1 MNNPLIFRDTLITVT
16 QLHIYTWKLLSTT
29 TVWSAS
35 HWAARIK
42 GFAQGH
48 FSGNEGGDFSH
59 PELPWNRD
67 PRWPVCNP
75 MPHSVFY
82 CMGCK
87 DVLWQEPINHLL
99 PTALS
104 CQHKQWKPDDL
115 EWFQCTISMHI
126 QCPLSFFLAS
136 KLNQWKPS
144 CPFWTPTLSSVSPE
158 GQPQKSFQLK
168 VTDIDH
174 SLSSILIEWSVLFCR
189 MFK

>member
-1 MNNPLIFRDTLITVT
+1 MNNPLIFRDTLNTVT

-87 DVLWQEPINHLL
+87 DVIWQEPINHL

-115 EWFQCTISMHI
+115 EWFQCSIKTESVETILPLLNTNSI
-126 QCPLSFFLAS
+126 QCFSWGSAT
-136 KLNQWKPS
+136 KR
-144 CPFWTPTLSSVSPE
+144 FWTESHWYRSFTEFNSNWVVSV
-158 GQPQKSFQLK
+158 
-168 VTDIDH
+168 
-174 SLSSILIEWSVLFCR
+174 IL
-189 MFK
+189 